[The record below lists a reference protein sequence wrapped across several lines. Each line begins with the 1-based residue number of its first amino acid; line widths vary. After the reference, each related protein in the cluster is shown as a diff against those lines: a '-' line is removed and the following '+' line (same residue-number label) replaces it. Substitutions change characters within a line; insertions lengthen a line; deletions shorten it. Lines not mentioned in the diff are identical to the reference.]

1 MIDIL
6 DLTNRDKLWLPS
18 VSLSAKELNLEKK
31 TNLTLSFIYNYN
43 MVKKKKIK
51 VRGHNQ
57 GKQDVLHRDLY
68 IPR

>member
-18 VSLSAKELNLEKK
+18 VSLTAKELNLEKK

-43 MVKKKKIK
+43 MVKKKIK